1 MNFTHF
7 RNRITVYSVVKKKA
21 CFHMPCLNIDLMGNL
36 LGVHVIDLELNGV
49 VILYTKMLHVR
60 KVIKHLHM

>member
-1 MNFTHF
+1 
-7 RNRITVYSVVKKKA
+7 
-21 CFHMPCLNIDLMGNL
+21 MPCLNIDLMGNL

-60 KVIKHLHM
+60 KVIKHLHMWMLMQL